1 MVTFVYVMEVINMEI
16 HPEPQTHFSIWL
28 LPLLSGL
35 FYVALVLFIVYVGV
49 KLLKF
54 MKRKEE
60 RDEQIINKLNTIMDK
75 IEK

>member
-1 MVTFVYVMEVINMEI
+1 MEVL
-16 HPEPQTHFSIWL
+16 PEPETNFLIGI
-28 LPLLSGL
+28 LPLVSGL
-35 FYVALVLFIVYVGV
+35 FYLALILFIAYVGV

-60 RDEQIINKLNTIMDK
+60 RDQQIINKLNTIYNK

>member
-1 MVTFVYVMEVINMEI
+1 MPF
-16 HPEPQTHFSIWL
+16 
-28 LPLLSGL
+28 LSVL
-35 FYVALVLFIVYVGV
+35 FCVALVLFIVYVGV

-60 RDEQIINKLNTIMDK
+60 RDEQILNKLNTIMDN